1 MVGNEMKLC
10 DVLFAVGSAIVI
22 VGTECIGIGVMITNG
37 AALWEVILAMVIMLG
52 VDLMAAAFLTLD

>member
-1 MVGNEMKLC
+1 MKLC

-37 AALWEVILAMVIMLG
+37 ATLWEVILAVVIMLG
-52 VDLMAAAFLTLD
+52 VDLMAAAFFMLD